1 MRTDEKDRE
10 GAEPGGA
17 IGARLMEFALKA
29 RKVFV
34 IGEVNEKLARDVVQ
48 QLHILASISDEPI
61 HMFVNSPGGHV
72 ESGDM
77 IFDAIRF
84 ITPKVIMIGSGSVAS
99 AGALIYAAADK
110 ENRYSLPNTR
120 FLLHQPSGGIQGP
133 ASNIEIYRREIVRMK
148 KRLDRIFAEA
158 TGQTAEKIS
167 ADTERDFWLN
177 AEEAQAYG
185 LVNRIIVSEREIVLP
200 RD

>member
-1 MRTDEKDRE
+1 
-10 GAEPGGA
+10 
-17 IGARLMEFALKA
+17 
-29 RKVFV
+29 
-34 IGEVNEKLARDVVQ
+34 
-48 QLHILASISDEPI
+48 
-61 HMFVNSPGGHV
+61 MFVNSPGGHV

-148 KRLDRIFAEA
+148 ERLDRIFAEA
-158 TGQTAEKIS
+158 TGQTPEKIS

-177 AEEAQAYG
+177 AEEAVQYG
-185 LVNRIIVSEREIVLP
+185 LVNKIIVSEREITLP
-200 RD
+200 GQ